1 MANLTSSAF
10 EDTLNGGLFT
20 FDSTTGQIIPQT
32 QNVRAAIEAALV
44 EAFGTNLR
52 LDAES
57 PAGRLVEM
65 WTMMMTRFC
74 SVTALY
80 ANQLNPRYAT
90 GQMLDAI
97 GSLFSVNRNGRTATV
112 ITCTL
117 GGTPGTVIQ
126 KGSRISD
133 NKNHVFALDNT
144 ITIPTSGFVNST
156 ATCSTTGPIVVESG
170 TVTQILDTISGWTTV
185 SNTVTVSVGDDIE
198 SDYHY
203 RSRVIN
209 ARWTGTAFLEDI
221 RAELN
226 RVSGVESVFVAENV
240 EAAPRYLIEGM
251 TFIDAWVKGTY
262 NKGDM
267 VGYGSVVY
275 ECLSDNYTS
284 ENAPSSDTGH
294 WEAIVGMKNI
304 KIASHSIVVIVS
316 GSADDSDVAYAI
328 YATKSAGCGMT
339 GLDAVTQG
347 AVKGTKIIVPIT
359 DTDTG
364 VTYSITYNKP
374 LIRFFSAKAV
384 VIRGSYIG
392 TDEQLIASVK
402 SAIKAWASGE
412 YPYVDGIQ
420 LGQSI
425 YSYEIGAAISDA
437 IPSIQIRQVKVFD
450 TNGESGSE
458 TPSSY
463 EDEISLFVNE
473 LGVLDDDEIEVE
485 VVS

>member
-65 WTMMMTRFC
+65 WTMMMARFC

-112 ITCTL
+112 ITCTF

-133 NKNHVFALDNT
+133 NKSHVFALDNT
-144 ITIPTSGFVNST
+144 IIIPSDGQVSST
-156 ATCSTTGPIVVESG
+156 ATCATVGPVIVASG
-170 TVTQILDTISGWTTV
+170 TVTQILDTISGW
-185 SNTVTVSVGDDIE
+185 NTVNNTATVSVGEDIE
-198 SDYHY
+198 NDYHY

-226 RVSGVESVFVAENV
+226 RVAGVESVFVAENSDSV
-240 EAAPRYLIEGM
+240 QKYLIEGM
-251 TFIDAWVKGTY
+251 KIIGVWAAGTY
-262 NKGDM
+262 NKGDKVM
-267 VGYGSVVY
+267 SNSVVY
-275 ECLSDNYTS
+275 ECLSDDYNS
-284 ENAPSSDTGH
+284 ETAPSSDTEH
-294 WEAIVGMKNI
+294 WDALVGTKYI
-304 KIASHSIVVIVS
+304 KMAPHSIVVIVS
-316 GSADDSDVAYAI
+316 GSADDNDIAYAI

-339 GLDAVTQG
+339 ELSSNYQG
-347 AVKGTKIIVPIT
+347 VDKGTRVLVPII
-359 DTDTG
+359 DSDTG
-364 VTYSITYNKP
+364 VTYSITFNKP
-374 LIRFFSAKAV
+374 LTHFFSAKAV
-384 VIRGSYIG
+384 VVKGGYIG
-392 TDEQLIASVK
+392 TDEQLAASVK
-402 SAIKAWASGE
+402 SAIKAWATGE

-463 EDEISLFVNE
+463 EDEIPLFVNE

>member
-74 SVTALY
+74 SITALY

-112 ITCTL
+112 IPCTF

-133 NKNHVFALDNT
+133 NKSHVFALDNT
-144 ITIPTSGFVNST
+144 IIIPSDGQVSST
-156 ATCSTTGPIVVESG
+156 ATCATVGPVIVASG
-170 TVTQILDTISGWTTV
+170 TVTQILDTISGW
-185 SNTVTVSVGDDIE
+185 NTVNNTATVSVGEDIE
-198 SDYHY
+198 NDYHY

-226 RVSGVESVFVAENV
+226 RVAGVESVFVAENSDSV
-240 EAAPRYLIEGM
+240 QKYLTEDMELVPVGAEPPEG
-251 TFIDAWVKGTY
+251 KY
-262 NKGDM
+262 
-267 VGYGSVVY
+267 
-275 ECLSDNYTS
+275 
-284 ENAPSSDTGH
+284 
-294 WEAIVGMKNI
+294 I
-304 KIASHSIVVIVS
+304 KLRPHSIVVIVS
-316 GSADDSDVAYAI
+316 GSADDNNIAYAI

-339 GLDAVTQG
+339 ELSSNYQG
-347 AVKGTKIIVPIT
+347 VDKGTRVLVPII
-359 DTDTG
+359 DSDTG
-364 VTYSITYNKP
+364 VTYSITFNKP
-374 LIRFFSAKAV
+374 LTHFFSAKAV
-384 VIRGSYIG
+384 VVKGGYIG
-392 TDEQLIASVK
+392 TDEQLAASVK
-402 SAIKAWASGE
+402 SAIKAWATGE
-412 YPYVDGIQ
+412 YPYVDGIH

-437 IPSIQIRQVKVFD
+437 IPPIQIRQVKVFD

-463 EDEISLFVNE
+463 EDEIPLFVNE

>member
-65 WTMMMTRFC
+65 WTMMMARFC

-112 ITCTL
+112 ITCTF

-133 NKNHVFALDNT
+133 NKSHVFALDNT
-144 ITIPTSGFVNST
+144 ITIPSDGQVSST
-156 ATCSTTGPIVVESG
+156 ATCATVGPVTVASG
-170 TVTQILDTISGWTTV
+170 TVTQILDTISGWNTV
-185 SNTVTVSVGDDIE
+185 SNTAMVSVGENIE

-226 RVSGVESVFVAENV
+226 RVAGVESVFVAENSDSV
-240 EAAPRYLIEGM
+240 PKYLTEDMELVPVGAEPPEG
-251 TFIDAWVKGTY
+251 KY
-262 NKGDM
+262 
-267 VGYGSVVY
+267 
-275 ECLSDNYTS
+275 
-284 ENAPSSDTGH
+284 
-294 WEAIVGMKNI
+294 I
-304 KIASHSIVVIVS
+304 KLRPHSIIVIVS
-316 GSADDSDVAYAI
+316 GSADENDVAYAI

-339 GLDAVTQG
+339 ELSANYQG
-347 AVKGTKIIVPIT
+347 VDKGTRVLVPII
-359 DTDTG
+359 DSDTG
-364 VTYSITYNKP
+364 VTYSITFNKP
-374 LIRFFSAKAV
+374 LTHFFSAKAV
-384 VIRGSYIG
+384 VVRGGYVG
-392 TDEQLIASVK
+392 TDQQLIDSVK
-402 SAIKAWASGE
+402 SAIKAWATGE

-437 IPSIQIRQVKVFD
+437 IPSIQVRQVKVFD
-450 TNGESGSE
+450 TNGDSGSE

-485 VVS
+485 VVL

>member
-74 SVTALY
+74 SITALY

-112 ITCTL
+112 ITCTF

-133 NKNHVFALDNT
+133 NKSHVFALDNT
-144 ITIPTSGFVNST
+144 IIIPSDGQVSST
-156 ATCSTTGPIVVESG
+156 ATCATVGPVIVASG
-170 TVTQILDTISGWTTV
+170 TVTQILDTISGW
-185 SNTVTVSVGDDIE
+185 NTVNNTATVSVGEDIE
-198 SDYHY
+198 NDYHY

-226 RVSGVESVFVAENV
+226 RVAGVESVFVAENSDSV
-240 EAAPRYLIEGM
+240 QKYLTEDMELVPVGAEPPEG
-251 TFIDAWVKGTY
+251 KY
-262 NKGDM
+262 
-267 VGYGSVVY
+267 
-275 ECLSDNYTS
+275 
-284 ENAPSSDTGH
+284 
-294 WEAIVGMKNI
+294 I
-304 KIASHSIVVIVS
+304 KLRPHSIVVIVS
-316 GSADDSDVAYAI
+316 GSADDNNIAYAI

-339 GLDAVTQG
+339 ELSSNYQG
-347 AVKGTKIIVPIT
+347 VDKGTRVLVPII
-359 DTDTG
+359 DSDTG
-364 VTYSITYNKP
+364 VTYSITFNKP
-374 LIRFFSAKAV
+374 LTHFFSAKAV
-384 VIRGSYIG
+384 VVKGGYIG
-392 TDEQLIASVK
+392 TDEQLAASVK
-402 SAIKAWASGE
+402 SAIKAWATGE

-463 EDEISLFVNE
+463 EDEIPLFVNE